1 MEKLPNPFDAITE
14 ELTLI
19 RAMLSEKN
27 EQHGIKAEPEYGDI
41 HYAARIT
48 TFAAGT
54 IKNMVCQKKIPHKK
68 IGGRVIF
75 KKVDLHKWMDSFDV
89 PTEEEEVQKT
99 LKNMKIY
106 QR

>member
-1 MEKLPNPFDAITE
+1 MEKLPNPFDAITD
-14 ELTLI
+14 ELTQIKAL
-19 RAMLSEKN
+19 LSEKN
-27 EQHGIKAEPEYGDI
+27 EQQAIQAEPEYGDI

-54 IKNMVCQKKIPHKK
+54 IKNMISQKKIPHKK

-75 KKVDLHKWMDSFDV
+75 KKADLYKWMDKFDV
-89 PTEEEEVQKT
+89 QTEAEEVQAT
-99 LKNMKIY
+99 LKNLKNF